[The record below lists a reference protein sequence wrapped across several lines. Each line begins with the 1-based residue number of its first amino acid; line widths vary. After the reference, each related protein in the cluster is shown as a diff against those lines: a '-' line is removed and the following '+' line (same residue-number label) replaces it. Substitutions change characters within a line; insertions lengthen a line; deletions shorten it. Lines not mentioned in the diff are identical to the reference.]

1 LADDAGISISDLT
14 VRYRGASRAALD
26 GITVELR
33 PGGVT
38 GVVGLTGAG
47 KSTLLQCLNGI
58 VPHLVPATMGGTV
71 RVAGLDPVAGPVAS
85 LSGRV
90 GMVLDDPEGQVSQST
105 VADEVALGLEG
116 RGLSWERM
124 RTRVPETL
132 AQVGLGGLEDRAPM
146 TLSGGE
152 QQRLAI
158 ACAIAVRPAVLVMDQ
173 PTASLDPAGTTA
185 VFALIR
191 RLNREHGLTVVIADH
206 DVERLAEHADRIL
219 VLHDGHLVAD
229 GTPEA
234 VFGRPVELG
243 ALGIR
248 VPQVTE
254 LVAAV
259 AGTTGPDGPLP
270 VTVDGAVAWLT
281 DRW

>member
-1 LADDAGISISDLT
+1 
-14 VRYRGASRAALD
+14 
-26 GITVELR
+26 
-33 PGGVT
+33 
-38 GVVGLTGAG
+38 
-47 KSTLLQCLNGI
+47 
-58 VPHLVPATMGGTV
+58 
-71 RVAGLDPVAGPVAS
+71 
-85 LSGRV
+85 
-90 GMVLDDPEGQVSQST
+90 
-105 VADEVALGLEG
+105 
-116 RGLSWERM
+116 
-124 RTRVPETL
+124 
-132 AQVGLGGLEDRAPM
+132 M

-254 LVAAV
+254 LAAAV
-259 AGTTGPDGPLP
+259 AGTASPDGPLP
-270 VTVDGAVAWLT
+270 VTLDAAVAWLA